1 MYGYVSKKFFASSR
15 YAACLL
21 TPLPQ
26 RSSWDEVWIF
36 RGSRYSNT
44 GWVRPVPVIWE
55 ITMRRITLLMLLAF
69 SLLPLPVCG
78 DQPST
83 NKKEAAAPVVAKK
96 PSTPKEK
103 FAEIIQA
110 AESGDAK
117 AQFRLGVMYA
127 KGEGVPMDA
136 AKSLVMLRCGSGVSR
151 QAA

>member
-1 MYGYVSKKFFASSR
+1 
-15 YAACLL
+15 
-21 TPLPQ
+21 
-26 RSSWDEVWIF
+26 
-36 RGSRYSNT
+36 
-44 GWVRPVPVIWE
+44 
-55 ITMRRITLLMLLAF
+55 MRRITLLMLLAF

-83 NKKEAAAPVVAKK
+83 NKKEAAAPVGAKK

-136 AKSLVMLRCGSGVSR
+136 AKSLEWHQKAAEQGDADAPFILRIMYNNYPKTPY
-151 QAA
+151 